1 MSSRPTPPASRRSRL
16 CLVLMVSFASSL
28 ASLRAQQAATPPP
41 TAKDEPIRLQPF
53 EVDASN
59 DSRYRAA
66 STLAGSR
73 LNSSL
78 KDVASVIDVY
88 TKDFMDD
95 IGATTL
101 EQVLAYANNLERD
114 TEDTIH
120 GLANLNIST
129 SNSFRYRIRGLPASR
144 ARGYFEFDFP
154 IDTYI
159 SDRLDESRGPN
170 AILFGFGSPGGIVNS
185 STKQPLLQRDL
196 AQLEVKTGTEIDH
209 RASLDVSQRVLD
221 RRLALRFNAVNQRL
235 TGWRAYTYE
244 DIDAYHFAVKAAPF
258 KKTLINLEYE
268 RFHQDDSVARPL
280 TYWSQTDTWDAA
292 GRPLI
297 NTNFANRA
305 NATLNPGFNVA
316 TIAQVSANN
325 FWVYNEQSGQVL
337 NWRGMSRSNRAT
349 YTNPAGRTFTAF
361 ADMRAQI
368 LQPDGIV
375 EVNTMGPGT
384 GRDLAMET
392 FFATLQQEITPA
404 LHFEA
409 ALSRYY
415 ADWGARRLPATTMF
429 ADPNAFLPA
438 GGAAS
443 TGPAATNPAPNPFRG
458 QYYVET
464 AAQFWRTTTDTLNY
478 RASFSFDHD
487 FKNWLGRHR
496 VAGLFERNDYGTR
509 TRSLQEQVLVNG
521 TLASTLPANAANNF
535 NRRYYVNPAN
545 PRSVRNANI
554 TLPPVPLDI
563 TLADGTRLQTRLFEM
578 RSAPADYTKYDDI
591 WMGVLQGRWWK
602 DRFHTTVGIRRDD
615 AVFDDWG
622 SYVADNAGA
631 YVRSAANR
639 SDVPYTGN
647 TRNYGIV
654 FHATDWASVFAN
666 FSNSLGVPGLK
677 IIYAPTGAFMDPTTG
692 EGRDFGIKF
701 RVPRLRLE
709 GSLSYYEATSDNDTD
724 SQNVEG
730 WGVNG
735 HNNFLTSLVAA
746 NLMTAAQANPL
757 RATGTGD
764 TVDSE
769 SKGVEFSLVGA
780 ISANWDVRL
789 NYSYTERSLSNA
801 FPRVNA
807 WAEKT
812 LRPFWATWNRDN
824 PSTPAADNILD
835 TVFSGAQSLR
845 DIIDTFESNLAT
857 RTLVRTRVTGLR
869 PHKANLYTTY
879 ALKEGTLKGVRL
891 GGGIRYEAANFA
903 GQDASGKNYRG
914 LAFTNVDLMAA
925 YTRKIWGRT
934 CTFQVNVRNAL
945 HGDAKV
951 SPSVVNASGNW
962 DSIVLQV
969 PRQIDFT
976 LRVAF

>member
-1 MSSRPTPPASRRSRL
+1 ME
-16 CLVLMVSFASSL
+16 
-28 ASLRAQQAATPPP
+28 
-41 TAKDEPIRLQPF
+41 KEEPVKLQPF

-101 EQVLAYANNLERD
+101 EHVLGYANNVERD

-120 GLANLNIST
+120 GLGHLNIST
-129 SNSFRYRIRGLPASR
+129 NNSFRYRIRGLPASR
-144 ARGYFEFDFP
+144 ARGYFDFDFP

-159 SDRLDESRGPN
+159 TDRLDESRGPN

-185 STKQPLLQRDL
+185 STKQPLLQRNL
-196 AQLEVKTGTEIDH
+196 AQIEVKTGTEIDH
-209 RASLDVSQRVLD
+209 RTSIDVSQRVVD
-221 RRLALRFNAVNQRL
+221 QRLAVRLNAVTQQL
-235 TGWRAYTYE
+235 TGWRAYTFE

-258 KKTLINLEYE
+258 KRTQINLEYE
-268 RFHQDDSVARPL
+268 RYNQDDAVARPL

-297 NTNFANRA
+297 NTNFASRA
-305 NATLNPGFNVA
+305 NTTLNPGLNA
-316 TIAQVSANN
+316 TTLAQVSANN
-325 FWVYNEQSGQVL
+325 YWVYNEQSGQIL
-337 NWRGMSRSNRAT
+337 NWRGMSRSNRAS
-349 YTNPAGRTFTAF
+349 YTNDAGRAFTAF
-361 ADMRAQI
+361 ADFRAQV
-368 LQPDGIV
+368 LQPDGII

-384 GRDLAMET
+384 GRELAMET
-392 FFATLQQEITPA
+392 FFATLQQEITPT

-409 ALSRYY
+409 AVTRYF
-415 ADWGARRLPATTMF
+415 ADWRSRRIPATTLF
-429 ADPNAFLPA
+429 ADPNVFLPS
-438 GGAAS
+438 GGEAS
-443 TGPAATNPAPNPFRG
+443 TGPAATNPVLNPNRG

-464 AAQFWRTTTDTLNY
+464 TAQFWRTTTDTLNY
-478 RASFSFDHD
+478 RASISHHRD
-487 FKNWLGRHR
+487 FKGWLGRHR
-496 VAGLFERNDYGTR
+496 LAGLFERNDYATR
-509 TRSLQEQVLVNG
+509 TFSQQELVLVNG
-521 TLASTLPANAANNF
+521 AVASALPANAANNF
-535 NRRYYVNPAN
+535 NRRYYVNPAD
-545 PRSVRNANI
+545 PRSVRNANVNI
-554 TLPPVPLDI
+554 PPVPLEV
-563 TLADGTRLQTRLFEM
+563 TLPDGTRLQTRLFEM

-591 WMGVLQGRWWK
+591 WMGVLQSRWWK
-602 DRFHTTVGIRRDD
+602 DRVHTTVGIRKDD
-615 AVFDDWG
+615 VVFDDWG
-622 SYVADNAGA
+622 SYVADNAGG
-631 YVRSAANR
+631 YVRTAANR
-639 SDVPYTGN
+639 SDVPYSGI
-647 TRNYGIV
+647 TRNYGVV
-654 FHATDWASVFAN
+654 FHATDWASLFAN

-692 EGRDFGIKF
+692 EGRDFGLKF
-701 RVPRLRLE
+701 RIPRFRLE

-735 HNNFLTSLVAA
+735 HNNFLSSLVVA

-769 SKGVEFSLVGA
+769 SKGAEFNLAGA
-780 ISANWDVRL
+780 FTTNWDIRL
-789 NYSYTERSLSNA
+789 NYSYTARSLSNA

-807 WAEKT
+807 WAEET

-824 PSTPAADNILD
+824 PNTPAADNILD
-835 TVFSGAQSLR
+835 TIFSGAQSLR
-845 DIIDTFESNLAT
+845 DIIGNFESNLAT
-857 RTLVRTRVTGLR
+857 RTIARTRVTGLR
-869 PHKANLYTTY
+869 PHKANVYTSY
-879 ALKEGTLKGVRL
+879 SFREGTPKGLRL
-891 GGGIRYEAANFA
+891 GGGIRYESANYA
-903 GQDASGKNYRG
+903 GQDAAGKNYRG
-914 LAFTNVDLMAA
+914 FAFTNIDLMAA
-925 YTRKIWGRT
+925 YTRKVWGRN

-969 PRQIDFT
+969 PRQVDFT